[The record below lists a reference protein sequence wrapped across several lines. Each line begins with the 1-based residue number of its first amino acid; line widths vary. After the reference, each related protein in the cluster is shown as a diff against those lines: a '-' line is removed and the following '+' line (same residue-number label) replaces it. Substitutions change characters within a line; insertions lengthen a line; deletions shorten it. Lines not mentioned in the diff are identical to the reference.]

1 MAEETKKK
9 EHHEEKPLEK
19 MTVKELKEIA
29 LVIPHSTAIHDMKK
43 DELLAFIKEARGMKD
58 DAPVKKKKKAVKL
71 KMTKTEL
78 KAKIRELKGTRLQ
91 ALEAKEGKKA
101 FALRCRISG
110 LKKKSRRAAGALVI

>member
-9 EHHEEKPLEK
+9 EHHEEKSLEK

-29 LVIPHSTAIHDMKK
+29 LVIPHSTAVHDMKK
-43 DELLAFIKEARGMKD
+43 DELLAFIKEFRGID
-58 DAPVKKKKKAVKL
+58 EAPVKQRKKAIKL
-71 KMTKTEL
+71 KMTKAEL

-101 FALRCRISG
+101 FALRRRISG
-110 LKKKSRRAAGALVI
+110 LKKKSRRAAGALII

>member
-9 EHHEEKPLEK
+9 EHHEEKSLEK

-29 LVIPHSTAIHDMKK
+29 LVIPHSTAVHDMKE
-43 DELLAFIKEARGMKD
+43 DELLAFIKEFRGID
-58 DAPVKKKKKAVKL
+58 EAPVKQRKKAIKL
-71 KMTKTEL
+71 KMTKAEL

-101 FALRCRISG
+101 FALRRRISG
-110 LKKKSRRAAGALVI
+110 LKKKSRRAAGALII